1 MLRKKRNLQD
11 KTVASLLNDASACRM
26 DVHGLTEHLADYFA
40 NPTEPPAAGERGTPS
55 SLSSDS
61 DSGRFINII
70 KGNQV
75 TELGLYPYYLL
86 KTCFEKKVRAK
97 KARLL

>member
-1 MLRKKRNLQD
+1 MLRKKRNLPD

-55 SLSSDS
+55 SPSSDS

-70 KGNQV
+70 II
-75 TELGLYPYYLL
+75 
-86 KTCFEKKVRAK
+86 KKVIK
-97 KARLL
+97 LLS